1 MAPKTLHITGG
12 KVMTIRNRILLAA
25 VALSTAIVSL
35 PTTARTFV
43 EIQVAPP
50 PPQVEVVPP
59 PRLNYQ
65 WAPGYWR
72 WNGRRHVWIRG
83 VWVPVRR
90 GFHWEPAVWVQ
101 GPSGRWHLVPGHW
114 VR

>member
-1 MAPKTLHITGG
+1 
-12 KVMTIRNRILLAA
+12 MTIRNRILLAA
-25 VALSTAIVSL
+25 VALSAAIVSL

-50 PPQVEVVPP
+50 PPRVEVVPP

-90 GFHWEPAVWVQ
+90 GFHWEASAWVQ

-114 VR
+114 ER

>member
-1 MAPKTLHITGG
+1 MA
-12 KVMTIRNRILLAA
+12 IRNRILLAA

-35 PTTARTFV
+35 PSTARTFV

-50 PPQVEVVPP
+50 APRVEVVPA
-59 PRLNYQ
+59 PRVGYV

-72 WNGRRHVWIRG
+72 WNGHRHVWIRG
-83 VWVPVRR
+83 SWLRERR
-90 GFHWEPAVWVQ
+90 GWHWEPDAWVR
-101 GPSGRWHLVPGHW
+101 GPNGRWHLVRGRW